1 MYAIVE
7 IAGQQFKA
15 LKDQYIY
22 VHRLNA
28 EAGAALNFDKVL
40 LIEDGATIKVGA
52 PVVSGANVAA
62 TVLEHVRGDK
72 VMVFKKKRR
81 KGFKKSRGH
90 RQDFTKVMINGIT
103 H

>member
-40 LIEDGATIKVGA
+40 LIEDGDTIKVGA
-52 PVVSGANVAA
+52 PVVSGASISA
-62 TVLEHVRGDK
+62 TVLEHVRGEK
-72 VMVFKKKRR
+72 VLVFKKKRR

-90 RQDFTKVMINGIT
+90 RQDFTKVMVNSIT
-103 H
+103 Y